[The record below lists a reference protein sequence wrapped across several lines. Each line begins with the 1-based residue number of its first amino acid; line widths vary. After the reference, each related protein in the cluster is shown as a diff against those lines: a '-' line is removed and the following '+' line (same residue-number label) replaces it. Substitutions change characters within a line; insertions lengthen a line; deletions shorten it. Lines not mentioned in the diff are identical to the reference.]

1 MRSPLAEMVAD
12 LRAALCPDAL
22 MRAAGMEPDPWQSE
36 YLTAAPQS
44 ALILCHRQA
53 GKSTVVGVA
62 AAHMARYNAGSL
74 TLLLSPSMRQSSE
87 LARKTR
93 QVLDRFVSV
102 VPVQSTRESV
112 LQLELANGSRIVS
125 LPGKEATIR
134 GYSGVDLL
142 AIDEASR
149 VPDALYYAVRPML
162 AVSGGRIVAM
172 TTPFGKRGWFYE
184 SWQRDGW
191 YKIAAPAAEVSR
203 DEAGKITGVLASLC
217 PRIPVD
223 FLRQELEESGE
234 WWFAQEYMREFRES
248 VDQVFSDADV
258 FAALSSPASALGV
271 GSGTG
276 DDVISAAV
284 EPLEIAASVRS
295 LAGLAGGGLA

>member
-1 MRSPLAEMVAD
+1 MTAD
-12 LRAALCPDAL
+12 LRAALCPEAL
-22 MRAAGMEPDPWQSE
+22 MRSAGMDPDPWQSE
-36 YLTAAPQS
+36 YLAAAPQS

-62 AAHMARYNAGSL
+62 AAHMALYNAGSL
-74 TLLLSPSMRQSSE
+74 TLLLSPSLRQSAE

-93 QVLDRFVSV
+93 EVLDRFVSV
-102 VPVQSTRESV
+102 VPVESARESV

-125 LPGKEATIR
+125 LPGKESTIR
-134 GYSGVDLL
+134 GFSGVDLL
-142 AIDEASR
+142 AIDEAAR

-172 TTPFGKRGWFYE
+172 TTPFGKRGWFYDA
-184 SWQRDGW
+184 WQRDGW
-191 YKIAAPAAEVSR
+191 HKIAAPAAEVTR
-203 DEAGKITGVLASLC
+203 DEAGKIVGVLASLC
-217 PRIPVD
+217 PRISVE

-248 VDQVFSDADV
+248 VDQIFSDADV
-258 FAALSSPASALGV
+258 FAALSAPASALGV
-271 GSGTG
+271 GSGAG

-284 EPLEIAASVRS
+284 EPLEEVV
-295 LAGLAGGGLA
+295 AGLAGGGLA